1 MEVSDAR
8 SHAQIASELIYR
20 ELTTLHAL
28 MDYNQAG

>member
-1 MEVSDAR
+1 M
-8 SHAQIASELIYR
+8 HAPLTQIESELIYR